1 MDNVLYGALLSAIKQ
16 FGVSGI
22 DSITEKSHNP
32 TTGESVLTFAYKD
45 STGVARTTDYTVK
58 SGKDGT
64 NITGVSKVGNDIVFT
79 LSDSTTQV
87 LTNAYVDLKGVQGDK
102 GEKGDNGLNGT
113 FETLTQE
120 QKQQLAN
127 LLPSNIINY
136 TVKNHNS
143 AMPYL
148 IFKTNVKFEQDFIFT
163 LDISYTLN
171 KYS

>member
-87 LTNAYVDLKGVQGDK
+87 LTNAYVDLKGVQGLTKEFVINDEKVYLTTAQMGAVYIDELKEKVTDLNEGSDK
-102 GEKGDNGLNGT
+102 
-113 FETLTQE
+113 
-120 QKQQLAN
+120 
-127 LLPSNIINY
+127 INY
-136 TVKNHNS
+136 KFKLTNEK
-143 AMPYL
+143 L
-148 IFKTNVKFEQDFIFT
+148 IYMIRRFIRDGFT
-163 LDISYTLN
+163 TFWQ
-171 KYS
+171 